1 VHGSNE
7 VNPLRIGVVGAG
19 AIAQRNA
26 RESAA
31 SGAAQL
37 VAVFDVNH
45 KASREM
51 SKALSIPAF
60 GTYEELLR
68 SADVEAVLISTPH
81 HLHCP
86 MTVDAAAHG
95 KHVLVEKPIATS
107 LADAQRM
114 HEACRDAAVKL
125 SVNYSF
131 RYLGKIRKARQLIVE
146 GALGE
151 IVGIQIINHQYKD
164 AGYWSGARSNS
175 PDNWR
180 GSREMCGGGYLIMNV
195 CHAIDYVWY
204 LTGLRADRVS
214 CEYATLGS
222 KVEVEDIC
230 SATFRMEN
238 GSVGS
243 ISASSIMRG
252 VGQTEERIWG
262 TNGSL
267 VIRPEGISVYS
278 TRPIDGR
285 RPGKLYELTKLPDGK
300 WTADWVRAFAHAVR
314 AGTEP
319 EISFRDA
326 WDNLAFIMAAY
337 DSMTQGRSMAVPRN
351 PFDC

>member
-1 VHGSNE
+1 
-7 VNPLRIGVVGAG
+7 VNPLKIGIAGAG

-26 RESAA
+26 RDAA
-31 SGAAQL
+31 SSGAARV

-45 KASREM
+45 KASRDM
-51 SKALSIPAF
+51 AKALAIPAF
-60 GTYEELLR
+60 DSYEEMLGK
-68 SADVEAVLISTPH
+68 SEAEAVLISTPH

-86 MTVDAAAHG
+86 MTIAAAAHG

-107 LADAQRM
+107 LDDVRKMHQACSDAG
-114 HEACRDAAVKL
+114 VKL
-125 SVNYSF
+125 TVNYSF
-131 RYLGKIRKARQLIVE
+131 RYLGKIRKARQLIAD
-146 GALGE
+146 GALGDV
-151 IVGIQIINHQYKD
+151 VGIQIINHQYKD

-214 CEYATLGS
+214 SEYGTLGS
-222 KVEVEDIC
+222 GVEVEDIL

-238 GSVGS
+238 GCIGS

-252 VGQTEERIWG
+252 DGQTEERIWG

-267 VIRPEGISVYS
+267 IIRPEGLSIYS

-285 RPGKLYELTKLPDGK
+285 RPGKMYDLNKLPDGK
-300 WTADWVRAFAHAVR
+300 WTADWVRAFAQAVR
-314 AGTEP
+314 DGAEP

-326 WDNLAFIMAAY
+326 WDNLAFIVKAY
-337 DSMTQGRSMAVPRN
+337 ESRAEGRALPVPHS
-351 PFDC
+351 PF

>member
-1 VHGSNE
+1 

-26 RESAA
+26 RDAAA
-31 SGAAQL
+31 SGAAEL

-51 SKALSIPAF
+51 SKALAIPAF
-60 GTYEELLR
+60 ASYEELLR
-68 SADVEAVLISTPH
+68 SKDVEAVLISTPH

-86 MTVDAAAHG
+86 MTLEAAAHG
-95 KHVLVEKPIATS
+95 KHVLVEKPIATT
-107 LADAQRM
+107 LLDAQRM
-114 HEACRDAAVKL
+114 HEACRDAGVKL
-125 SVNYSF
+125 TVNYSF
-131 RYLGKIRKARQLIVE
+131 RYLGKIRKARQLIKE

-180 GSREMCGGGYLIMNV
+180 GSRELCGGGYLIMNV
-195 CHAIDYVWY
+195 CHAIDYVWH

-214 CEYATLGS
+214 CEFATLGS
-222 KVEVEDIC
+222 NVEVEDIV
-230 SATFRMEN
+230 SATFRMAN
-238 GSVGS
+238 GSIGC

-252 VGQTEERIWG
+252 SGQTEERIWG
-262 TNGSL
+262 TNGTL

-278 TRPIDGR
+278 TRPVDSR
-285 RPGKLYELTKLPDGK
+285 RPGKLYDLNKLPDGR
-300 WTADWVRAFAHAVR
+300 WTSDWVRGFANAVR

-319 EISFRDA
+319 EVSFRDA
-326 WDNLAFIMAAY
+326 WDNLAFILTAY
-337 DSMTQGRSMAVPRN
+337 ESMAEGKTLKLPLY
-351 PFDC
+351 PFEA